1 METEM
6 IKTKIERQKEWPKVK
21 EKWISQVN
29 DLVANSTHLTND
41 EYMDQLNALFKKTML
56 EAGYPEARIPIFKLG
71 VPPEDE

>member
-71 VPPEDE
+71 VPPDHK